1 MNTWKHRVTYYYDE
15 EFGTFNYSTTHPMK
29 PLRVAITDDLVGHY
43 GLKKYMNCMVILSQ
57 YLGLRFCTNI
67 YKESE

>member
-1 MNTWKHRVTYYYDE
+1 MLREPLNFSLAVNILKLTDIILMNNFKKKVTYYYDE

-43 GLKKYMNCMVILSQ
+43 GLK
-57 YLGLRFCTNI
+57 
-67 YKESE
+67 

>member
-1 MNTWKHRVTYYYDE
+1 MNTFKHRVTYYYDE

-43 GLKKYMNCMVILSQ
+43 GLKKYMNCIVTYFTIFRIKISCKL
-57 YLGLRFCTNI
+57 I
-67 YKESE
+67 